1 MNHTKNVP
9 GPARAAND
17 ANTLFPSDQTEQAKS
32 ESAVPEQRTTKA
44 ETNRRNSLKST
55 GPKTPRGKRDS
66 RCNAVKHGLYSKEL
80 FVAEADRPEFE
91 QMRVGLKAQ
100 LKPNTTLQWSAYDY
114 VVACQWR
121 CKLALRLEHPQ
132 FARQFQEEQPE
143 NEQGKAPDVDP
154 VIERWYGFGRADTL
168 AGVRLLDHAI
178 MQFQCSGYFH
188 ADTKALLRRAF
199 GVDFVPWL
207 EQWPT
212 MSQEAIMWAEHW
224 EEKMKLFEER
234 GWGGTSD
241 FLRTANTGVKS
252 PSTPGETADAGVKS
266 PSTPGETA
274 DTDVESPSTPGETAD
289 AGVKSPS
296 TPGETADT
304 DVESPS
310 TPGETADA
318 GVESPSTLGETVKV
332 VIDPKQGRHMVI
344 KLLEEKKHFLK
355 ELLIIKARNTLDRN
369 LDAAQSP
376 EFNPRFLAD
385 ANRELRRAL
394 DWYLSLRAKG
404 L

>member
-1 MNHTKNVP
+1 MT
-9 GPARAAND
+9 R
-17 ANTLFPSDQTEQAKS
+17 DQ
-32 ESAVPEQRTTKA
+32 KA
-44 ETNRRNSLKST
+44 EANRRNSLKST
-55 GPKTPRGKRDS
+55 GPKTPRGKRYS

-91 QMRVGLKAQ
+91 EMRLGLKAQ
-100 LKPNTTLQWSAYDY
+100 LKPSTTFQWSAYDY

-143 NEQGKAPDVDP
+143 NEQGKSPDADP

-178 MQFQCSGYFH
+178 MQFECSGYFH
-188 ADTKALLRRAF
+188 EDTKAALGRAF
-199 GVDFVPWL
+199 GLDFVPWL
-207 EQWPT
+207 EEWNST
-212 MSQEAIMWAEHW
+212 SLDAILLAESWAAHRREFGDPPD
-224 EEKMKLFEER
+224 M
-234 GWGGTSD
+234 D
-241 FLRTANTGVKS
+241 VKS
-252 PSTPGETADAGVKS
+252 PSAP
-266 PSTPGETA
+266 
-274 DTDVESPSTPGETAD
+274 
-289 AGVKSPS
+289 
-296 TPGETADT
+296 
-304 DVESPS
+304 
-310 TPGETADA
+310 
-318 GVESPSTLGETVKV
+318 GETVKV

-344 KLLEEKKHFLK
+344 KLLEQKRHFLK
-355 ELLIIKARNTLDRN
+355 ELLIIKARNALDRT

-394 DWYLSLRAKG
+394 DWYLYLRAKG